1 MKHEKYHSILAV
13 LFIAFFSGICTVV
26 NYFWIKN
33 NLSHLPPPWDAAF
46 YIYMALNDYDSLMH
60 RGIVPFIQTFLH
72 QAPNLAPLFPATAIS
87 LFIFWGPGIQ
97 VAYLSNFLYLF
108 LLFLSA
114 YFIADHLAG
123 PKAGWLS
130 VFIAATFPAM
140 ITFSRDFLFE
150 FPLAALTA
158 LSYLFFLKSDSF
170 RGRGNS
176 ILFGFFCGLSVL
188 TKTMGLVFFVMPVL
202 YAIYV
207 FVKTT
212 STKMVRKNIAYSL
225 LTALLVASIFYVP
238 NFKHIF
244 GYLFYY
250 GVGEGSKNYDFGIS
264 GMLSLRYWTVYA
276 EHIAERGISLGY
288 LLILAS
294 SILFYLF
301 TGEKKFSKD
310 YLLVWLW
317 LICGYILLSLPKI
330 RGGERF
336 ALPIL
341 LPIAIIISVHVMK
354 LSLRPVKY
362 ILVTLAI
369 LIGIVNYAYQTMSE
383 HCHYKQFH
391 YKELPVL
398 VPTHV
403 TCNMQEELQIPPN
416 KEWELMPVL
425 RYMDNSR
432 NKESNIVR
440 VLVAVDHH
448 FLNFNNLS
456 LYAKL
461 NKLKGNLF
469 SDFQFKNI
477 VHMPADAEAIKQ
489 LINQNQFIITK
500 TGFQG
505 PYYTNTNNSL
515 AKDLLKYEKPLRVF
529 EMSDGSAVF
538 IFSGMD
544 KNNPPI

>member
-1 MKHEKYHSILAV
+1 MKSGRNNPVFVIF
-13 LFIAFFSGICTVV
+13 FIALFSGALSVV

-46 YIYMALNDYDSLMH
+46 YIYMALNDYDSLIH
-60 RGIVPFIQTFLH
+60 GGIVPFIQTFLH
-72 QAPNLAPLFPATAIS
+72 QAPNLAPLFPATAIPF
-87 LFIFWGPGIQ
+87 FIFFGPGIQ
-97 VAYLSNFLYLF
+97 VAYLSNFFYLF
-108 LLFLSA
+108 ILFLSA

-123 PKAGWLS
+123 HRAGWLS
-130 VFIAATFPAM
+130 VFIAATFPAI

-188 TKTMGLVFFVMPVL
+188 TKTMGFVFFVMPVL

-212 STKMVRKNIAYSL
+212 GTKMVKKNIAYSL

-238 NFKHIF
+238 NFKDIF

-250 GVGEGSKNYDFGIS
+250 GVGEGSKNYNLGIS

-276 EHIAERGISLGY
+276 EHIAGRGISLGY

-301 TGEKKFSKD
+301 TGEKKLSKD

-354 LSLRPVKY
+354 LSLRPLKY
-362 ILVTLAI
+362 ILVTLVI

-383 HCHYKQFH
+383 HCQYKQLH

-398 VPTHV
+398 VPTYV
-403 TCNMQEELQIPPN
+403 TCNMQEELQIPPC
-416 KEWELMPVL
+416 KEWDLMPML

-432 NKESNIVR
+432 NKESNTVD

-448 FLNFNNLS
+448 FLNSDNLF
-456 LYAKL
+456 LYAKV
-461 NKLKGNLF
+461 NKLKGNLV

-477 VHMPADAEAIKQ
+477 ARIPANAEAIKQ
-489 LINQNQFIITK
+489 LINQSQFIITK

-505 PYYTNTNNSL
+505 PEYTNTNNYL
-515 AKDLLKYEKPLRVF
+515 VKDLFKYEKPLKGF
-529 EMSDGSAVF
+529 DMSDGSRVY
-538 IFSGMD
+538 IYSGGLE
-544 KNNPPI
+544 KTY